1 MTELSTP
8 TGREEALRAVPRPD
22 GTAPRA
28 LVLGATGY
36 IGGRLVPR
44 LLAAGYR
51 VRVLVRDPARL
62 AAFDWGDE
70 VEVVAG
76 SATDAAALAEASAD
90 VDVLYYLIHSMAQ
103 GRGFEQADLAAAH
116 ALSLTHI

>member
-1 MTELSTP
+1 MPISSKLSRRLGARVSAAFLALSLTACAT
-8 TGREEALRAVPRPD
+8 TGEQALRAVPRPD

-28 LVLGATGY
+28 LVLGSTGY

-76 SATDAAALAEASAD
+76 SATDAAALADPRVLRSAGQL
-90 VDVLYYLIHSMAQ
+90 V
-103 GRGFEQADLAAAH
+103 
-116 ALSLTHI
+116 